1 MNGKQIKEEVI
12 RYLEDDNY
20 RYAMLIDG
28 EWGCGKTYFVTHE
41 LLDAITDYEK
51 KHSKRKVR
59 YISLYGCK
67 SVDEVEENIY
77 CSMLDEQ
84 FYEKYNQIRNINDFY
99 GEKKEK
105 IKRTGKIIANVTRK
119 FVGTVMQRYE
129 ISYKA
134 YEYVSDFFMMNKN
147 IFIFDDLERCGCSPN
162 DILGYINGL
171 VEHEGAKVILVAYEK
186 EIGFLYETGKKELQ
200 YMVAAD
206 ERIQV
211 PQEESIFSSIGQRE
225 DKPVMDIEELVRRRG
240 KIFADMEINQQYI
253 RIREKLIGMTLEYET
268 DMVAIMHRLIHN
280 SKNTVEL
287 KRRLNDN
294 VQGFIGTMVTYEHRN
309 LRTFQFFLSKIK
321 YLVEQ
326 FNEAEINKKY
336 ASAAMDFMIGNCFML
351 CVEYKADV
359 KEPEERFAKIC
370 FQNERRLK
378 SVKDYVEHS
387 SFDKKGFET
396 EIAVYIESELS
407 NRLPSDDPYSQLYN
421 LYYIRTQVW
430 VEEKIEQVLKK
441 LKNNEYRF
449 NIYSNMLVL
458 FLQLIEYGF
467 PEEILLK
474 AEQYMI
480 ENAKQSDKER
490 ILDEFISSENP
501 KIIEKCRGIIQKINR
516 EVKAAKAYF
525 WQKAIQD
532 ILQRDESWGKELE
545 TYWNN
550 NKQYIP
556 SDVQLLSCID
566 ADAMATKI
574 LHSNAENIL
583 NFRMFLDGLYPQN
596 VRRLYID
603 EDMKTINNIIEK
615 LEGYEESDLI
625 KKAQLSYL
633 KEQLVQIKQHQQGN

>member
-171 VEHEGAKVILVAYEK
+171 VEHEGAKVILVAYEE
-186 EIGFLYETGKKELQ
+186 EIGFLYEIGKKELQ

-501 KIIEKCRGIIQKINR
+501 EIIEKCRGIIQKINR